1 MCAEI
6 CLKLGRYDD
15 ALAHSERYEEISWS
29 SAMPTVAP
37 WLEARIVGRK
47 AMANNVPESDPIWAE
62 VTALLERAH
71 AASLVF
77 EAPLLTAMALKE
89 QLALVPP
96 QARSADVLSRLE
108 EARFELTMETASP
121 LKSFIEDDTSTF
133 APRGVK

>member
-6 CLKLGRYDD
+6 CLQLGRYDD
-15 ALAHSERYEEISWS
+15 ALAHAELYETVSWGS
-29 SAMPTVAP
+29 SMLTLAP
-37 WLEARIVGRK
+37 WLKARIVGRK
-47 AMANNVPESDPIWAE
+47 AKANNAAVSDSIWAE

-96 QARSADVLSRLE
+96 QARSADVQSRLE
-108 EARFELTMETASP
+108 GARFELTMETASP
-121 LKSFIEDDTSTF
+121 LKSFIEDDAATF
-133 APRGVK
+133 APRRV